1 MPCRMREYAPC
12 SVAAAGDDM
21 ELGDDDE
28 KEGEGEEDGD
38 GEGDDDDGEQ
48 DAVDGDDGFAG
59 GF

>member
-1 MPCRMREYAPC
+1 MREYAPC